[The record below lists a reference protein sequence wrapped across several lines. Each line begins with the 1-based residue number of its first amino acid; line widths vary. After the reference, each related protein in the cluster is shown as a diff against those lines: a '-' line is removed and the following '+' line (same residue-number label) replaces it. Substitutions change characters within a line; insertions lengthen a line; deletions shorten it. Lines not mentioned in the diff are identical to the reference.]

1 MLYKK
6 KWPLLIFLVPGILF
20 LVIFLYVPFV
30 ENIKN
35 ALYDMSVPVAMPGRA
50 FRYVGAENFQKL
62 FSDPMI
68 RVALGNSIKM
78 MFLTVIFE
86 VGIAFVLAVLVSNI
100 KKGQQFFRTV
110 YFFPIVI
117 SATAIGLLFKL
128 FYNYDSGML
137 NQILT
142 ALGFAKVKWLGESL
156 AFIMVCIP
164 TLWSYVGFYFV
175 ILLTGLSDIPEE
187 VYEAAS
193 IDGCSKFKQVF
204 YITMPMLR
212 GVFCTCITLAVTGA
226 LKVFDLPWVIAS
238 QGAPYGLTHFMGTY
252 MYQTTFELNDYGYGS
267 AIAILIVI
275 LGVIVSKIVTK
286 VARPDANM

>member
-6 KWPLLIFLVPGILF
+6 KWPLLIFLIPGILF

-68 RVALGNSIKM
+68 RVALGNSVKM

-128 FYNYDSGML
+128 FYNYDSGMI
-137 NQILT
+137 N
-142 ALGFAKVKWLGESL
+142 AR
-156 AFIMVCIP
+156 
-164 TLWSYVGFYFV
+164 
-175 ILLTGLSDIPEE
+175 LSP
-187 VYEAAS
+187 S
-193 IDGCSKFKQVF
+193 H
-204 YITMPMLR
+204 L
-212 GVFCTCITLAVTGA
+212 TLAN
-226 LKVFDLPWVIAS
+226 P
-238 QGAPYGLTHFMGTY
+238 
-252 MYQTTFELNDYGYGS
+252 S
-267 AIAILIVI
+267 AVNI
-275 LGVIVSKIVTK
+275 
-286 VARPDANM
+286 

>member
-6 KWPLLIFLVPGILF
+6 KWPLLIFLIPGILF

-68 RVALGNSIKM
+68 RVALGNSVKM

-187 VYEAAS
+187 VYKAAS